1 MDLKVD
7 SELVDLLRDV
17 VAESGCP
24 DRKSLLGSQ
33 PRLWDDQ
40 QRLCRGPQ
48 ATTGDAQ
55 WQKISNIFCCE
66 HRAGLKVNIKLFLYK
81 LINGYLING

>member
-24 DRKSLLGSQ
+24 DRKSLLGSL
-33 PRLWDDQ
+33 PRLWDGHQ
-40 QRLCRGPQ
+40 SLSRGPQ
-48 ATTGDAQ
+48 VTTGGAQ
-55 WQKISNIFCCE
+55 WQKISTIFCCE
-66 HRAGLKVNIKLFLYK
+66 HRVGLKVNVKLFLYN

>member
-33 PRLWDDQ
+33 PRLRDGHQ
-40 QRLCRGPQ
+40 SLGRGPQ
-48 ATTGDAQ
+48 VTTGGAQ
-55 WQKISNIFCCE
+55 WQKISTIFCCE
-66 HRAGLKVNIKLFLYK
+66 HRAGLKVNIKLFLYN

>member
-33 PRLWDDQ
+33 PRLWDGHQ
-40 QRLCRGPQ
+40 SLGRGPQ
-48 ATTGDAQ
+48 VTTGHTVALNLNY
-55 WQKISNIFCCE
+55 I
-66 HRAGLKVNIKLFLYK
+66 LL
-81 LINGYLING
+81 

>member
-33 PRLWDDQ
+33 PRLWDGHEPWSRTSGRKSQ
-40 QRLCRGPQ
+40 LYFV
-48 ATTGDAQ
+48 AST
-55 WQKISNIFCCE
+55 E
-66 HRAGLKVNIKLFLYK
+66 RA
-81 LINGYLING
+81 